1 MPRRY
6 DVSLLDKIR
15 QGQYETDYEG
25 VPVLV
30 KPIPDGGEDGE
41 IDPRLYKAMRFMPLL
56 CLLPKLSSKLE
67 GKQTALFLTGF
78 IWAALV
84 ALPRII
90 MGAHYLTDTMAGFA
104 VGLISL
110 IAVCACF
117 PKLKKISNSGAS
129 ERSPGIIIRKCG
141 RGSAAMWGEAA
152 PGRL

>member
-30 KPIPDGGEDGE
+30 KPIPDGGDDGE
-41 IDPRLYKAMRFMPLL
+41 IDPRLYKAIRFMPLL
-56 CLLPKLSSKLE
+56 CLLPGLSSKLE

-84 ALPRII
+84 ALSRII

-117 PKLKKISNSGAS
+117 PKLKK
-129 ERSPGIIIRKCG
+129 
-141 RGSAAMWGEAA
+141 
-152 PGRL
+152 

>member
-15 QGQYETDYEG
+15 QGQYETDYDG

-30 KPIPDGGEDGE
+30 KPIPEGGDDGE
-41 IDPRLYKAMRFMPLL
+41 VDPRLYKSMRFMPLL

-117 PKLKKISNSGAS
+117 PKLKK
-129 ERSPGIIIRKCG
+129 
-141 RGSAAMWGEAA
+141 
-152 PGRL
+152 